1 MLPGGA
7 AFAAA
12 WNSATVFPG
21 ESACTVSAKLSR
33 SSRAIGVRL
42 RQLNREP
49 SRLRSTWATGVAKRL
64 SRVMRIV
71 WGSPALSTR
80 KMNACAPAPAARFTG
95 MKGCGESLCLSISGA
110 MKRACWSAPPPV
122 PAGVVNSTGRRGGK
136 GGGPL
141 GGPARGRGGG
151 KGGCPGGRQDGAE
164 ECTPHPRQGDEPKQF
179 ETHPP
184 HLRHWNGLP
193 PCTHLAQSLIVESRS
208 HEYVN
213 KKPAHRNDC
222 GERAL
227 SVTGCHAG
235 SALRR
240 PRPAP
245 SGSQSRWR
253 RG

>member
-12 WNSATVFPG
+12 WNSATVFQG

-42 RQLNREP
+42 RQLNPEP
-49 SRLRSTWATGVAKRL
+49 SRLRSTCATGVAKRL

-122 PAGVVNSTGRRGGK
+122 PAGVVNSTGRRGKRTLSGRAGRK
-136 GGGPL
+136 GWGS
-141 GGPARGRGGG
+141 RGR
-151 KGGCPGGRQDGAE
+151 PEEAE
-164 ECTPHPRQGDEPKQF
+164 ECNHQPRQGDEPKQF

-222 GERAL
+222 GERAS